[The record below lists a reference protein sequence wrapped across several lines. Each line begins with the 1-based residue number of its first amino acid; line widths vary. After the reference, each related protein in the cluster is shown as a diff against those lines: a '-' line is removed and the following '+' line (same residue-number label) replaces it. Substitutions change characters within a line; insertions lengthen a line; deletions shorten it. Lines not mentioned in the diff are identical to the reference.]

1 MSMRFEKTKSDTL
14 FHSESGNILLIVII
28 IIFGLGFLG
37 LVISRLVISENMITT
52 IDADKNKAFYIAETG
67 VEYAVSMLTDS
78 GSWRG
83 TGSDIIAAGGS
94 FSILIEDSTSI
105 PSLGDTLLVRSIGKS
120 TQIGKTLQVK
130 LLEGEDGWSNVLTA
144 GENIDFSSGKGTI
157 NGDMHANDQVSIGSK
172 YTVNGN
178 VTGPPPTVS
187 MPVID
192 WDFFRNAA
200 SADSQYFTTDIHLEV
215 GNSPYSGVW
224 YTTQNIVFDDNSII
238 VYGTLVAEGNIDI
251 MRNNIEIY
259 ATPQNYPAILCGN
272 DLTIYFNNTII
283 RGFVYSDND
292 ILLEKNNGIIT
303 GALFA
308 AGTIRN
314 SANNSVFTIDPD
326 CIVGLVSVSFDS
338 TYIQKYPPEIV
349 SWEEL

>member
-1 MSMRFEKTKSDTL
+1 MSIRFKKNQSDVRL
-14 FHSESGNILLIVII
+14 NSEAGNILLIVII
-28 IIFGLGFLG
+28 IVFGLGFLG
-37 LVISRLVISENMITT
+37 LVISKLVISENTITT

-78 GSWRG
+78 SSWRG
-83 TGSDIIAAGGS
+83 TSSDIIAAGGS
-94 FSILIEDSTSI
+94 FSILIADSTSI
-105 PSLGDTLLVRSIGKS
+105 PLLGDTLLVRSTGRS
-120 TQIGKTLQVK
+120 TRIGKTLQVK
-130 LLEGEDGWSNVLTA
+130 ILAGESGWSNALTA

-157 NGDMHANDQVSIGSK
+157 NGDMHANNQVLVGSK
-172 YTVNGN
+172 YTVNGDI
-178 VTGPPPTVS
+178 TGPPPTVD
-187 MPVID
+187 MPIID

-200 SADSQYFTTDIHLEV
+200 SADSQYFTTDIHFV
-215 GNSPYSGVW
+215 IGNSPYSGVW

-238 VYGTLVAEGNIDI
+238 VYGTIVAEGNIDI
-251 MRNNIEIY
+251 KKNNIEIY

-292 ILLEKNNGIIT
+292 IMLEKNNGIIT

-314 SANNSVFTIDPD
+314 TANNSVFTIDPAYTTD
-326 CIVGLVSVSFDS
+326 LVSVSLDS
-338 TYIQKYPPEIV
+338 TYLHNYSPEII